1 MKKLTIVAKAGGQEH
16 TATQTVPQG
25 ADYAA
30 VLMAVSGMLNTLQA
44 AQPQLAFEE
53 LHVTVEQAA

>member
-16 TATQTVPQG
+16 TTTQTVPQG

-30 VLMAVSGMLNTLQA
+30 VLMAVSSMLNTLQA

-53 LHVTVEQAA
+53 LHVAVEQAA